1 MSEPAFYTIPEISKL
16 LRVDRHTVT
25 RLFANESGVLILG
38 NRETE
43 RGQRKYRMLR
53 IPSAVLNHV
62 LARCTVR

>member
-1 MSEPAFYTIPEISKL
+1 MSEPAFYTVPEISKL

-38 NRETE
+38 NRET
-43 RGQRKYRMLR
+43 RCGQRKYRMLR
-53 IPSAVLNHV
+53 IPSAVLNRV